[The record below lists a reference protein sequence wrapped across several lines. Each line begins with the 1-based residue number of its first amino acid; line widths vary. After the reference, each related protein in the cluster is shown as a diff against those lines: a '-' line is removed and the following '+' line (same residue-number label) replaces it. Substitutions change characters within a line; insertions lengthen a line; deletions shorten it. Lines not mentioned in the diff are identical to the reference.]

1 MCCLFGF
8 VDYRHGLTQRQREQL
23 TSALATSSTARGTD
37 ATGIAYNGQKLS
49 IYKRPVPGDR
59 LRFHLPREAYT
70 VMGHTRMTTQGSQ
83 RRNWNNHP
91 FPGVAG
97 GIHFALAHNGV
108 LHNDWEL
115 RKQYRLPKTMVE
127 TDSFVAVQML
137 ERLGELT
144 FDSAALVAEALRGTF
159 TITILDEADNLWLV
173 KGNNPLCL
181 YRFPRSG
188 VYVYASTQAI
198 LDMAIWDFPFL
209 MEEPEEIHLA
219 PGDILRIDRTGN
231 QDLGHFDPKHIQ
243 PKPRQ
248 NPWYCSPWESGWETS
263 SYTDDL
269 RSIAG
274 AFGYTPEDVD
284 ALLDDGISPEEIED
298 FFYCG

>member
-1 MCCLFGF
+1 
-8 VDYRHGLTQRQREQL
+8 
-23 TSALATSSTARGTD
+23 
-37 ATGIAYNGQKLS
+37 
-49 IYKRPVPGDR
+49 
-59 LRFHLPREAYT
+59 
-70 VMGHTRMTTQGSQ
+70 MGHTRMTTQGSQ

-97 GIHFALAHNGV
+97 GMHFALAHNGV

-115 RKQYRLPKTMVE
+115 RKQYRLPKTMIE

-144 FDSAALVAEALRGTF
+144 FDSAALMAEALRGTF
-159 TITILDEADNLWLV
+159 TITVLDEADNLWLV

-188 VYVYASTQAI
+188 VLVYASTQPI
-198 LDMAIWDFPFL
+198 LDMAIWDLPFL

-219 PGDILRIDRTGN
+219 PGDILRIDRLGN
-231 QDLGHFDPKHIQ
+231 QEQGHFDTKHIQ
-243 PKPRQ
+243 PKRR
-248 NPWYCSPWESGWETS
+248 PWYYSPWESSWGTS

-274 AFGYTPEDVD
+274 AFGYCPEDVD
-284 ALLDDGISPEEIED
+284 ALLDDGITPEEIEE